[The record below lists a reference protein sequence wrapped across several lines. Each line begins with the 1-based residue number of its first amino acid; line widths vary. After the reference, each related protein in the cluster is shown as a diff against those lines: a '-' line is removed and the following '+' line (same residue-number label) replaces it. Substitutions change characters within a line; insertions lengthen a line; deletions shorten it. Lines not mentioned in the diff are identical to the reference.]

1 MHMRRIIPTTI
12 TIFFLCIGLLTCDW
26 ITQNTF
32 LSLDLSRELRKHHLV
47 FLGKGL
53 GKKTEKTDTVHHNL
67 LADSLILLAPLSADH
82 QRNLQAGEASP
93 FYCLPMCK
101 VTPGPPNKLAASQL
115 AGRYY
120 SHQSEKKSKQCQ
132 TRLWLPLPRSGYLD
146 CWNVGRTTN
155 QWLWLRVWRD
165 VMLGS
170 TSRVPY
176 VLLNF
181 VFLMR
186 LWPTAASLVH
196 DGSAPFSEDYKSA
209 PNCILSLVYLN
220 AVCSNALHWVCGAI
234 IVSGKA
240 AEVVCL
246 FLKHCINVFLMAQ
259 FLLSQ
264 RIWLTA
270 SVRTV

>member
-1 MHMRRIIPTTI
+1 
-12 TIFFLCIGLLTCDW
+12 
-26 ITQNTF
+26 
-32 LSLDLSRELRKHHLV
+32 
-47 FLGKGL
+47 
-53 GKKTEKTDTVHHNL
+53 
-67 LADSLILLAPLSADH
+67 
-82 QRNLQAGEASP
+82 
-93 FYCLPMCK
+93 
-101 VTPGPPNKLAASQL
+101 
-115 AGRYY
+115 
-120 SHQSEKKSKQCQ
+120 
-132 TRLWLPLPRSGYLD
+132 
-146 CWNVGRTTN
+146 
-155 QWLWLRVWRD
+155 
-165 VMLGS
+165 MLGS

-220 AVCSNALHWVCGAI
+220 AVCSNALHCS
-234 IVSGKA
+234 VSGKA

-246 FLKHCINVFLMAQ
+246 FLKHSINVFLMAQ
-259 FLLSQ
+259 FLLSR